1 MSNTVTET
9 RTSDGLVEAVVHM
22 YPNNRLK
29 PQVRDIR
36 ETFSGFQLLRDSF
49 KA

>member
-1 MSNTVTET
+1 MSNTASET
-9 RTSDGLVEAVVHM
+9 RTGDGLEQAVVRM

-29 PQVRDIR
+29 DQVRDLSD
-36 ETFSGFQLLRDSF
+36 TFSGFQLLRDSF

>member
-9 RTSDGLVEAVVHM
+9 RNSDGLPEAAVRM

-29 PQVRDIR
+29 SQVRSLD

-49 KA
+49 KV

>member
-1 MSNTVTET
+1 MNTVTET
-9 RTSDGLVEAVVHM
+9 RGCDGLQEAVVRM

-29 PQVRDIR
+29 DQLRGVA